1 MVELCL
7 AIPAKKNGP
16 PGITRRISRRANI
29 VTHNWWGIY
38 LPISCEFLPLSS
50 LYTNQWK
57 KSTKLFH
64 WRFMCRWGHPVSP
77 KRRQRNHVIPPSESA
92 KISQAFFRK
101 LPGVSDSSE
110 VLLPLRK
117 AVAAAELVLHGS
129 FRFFT
134 LYRCYVTITAVIISG
149 STAGN
154 LFQFRFFCLLCKYFC
169 FVQFVF

>member
-1 MVELCL
+1 M
-7 AIPAKKNGP
+7 
-16 PGITRRISRRANI
+16 
-29 VTHNWWGIY
+29 THNWWGIY

-110 VLLPLRK
+110 DLLPLRK
-117 AVAAAELVLHGS
+117 AVAEPVLHGS
-129 FRFFT
+129 F
-134 LYRCYVTITAVIISG
+134 LVSVLHAVPVLCNHNG
-149 STAGN
+149 SN
-154 LFQFRFFCLLCKYFC
+154 YIRQHRRKPVPVPLLLSSVQILLFRSVC
-169 FVQFVF
+169 FLTS